1 MKHKCIALLAAVIM
15 VFSFFTLPVSAE
27 KTQTDQTSA
36 DTQTSADSSADGT
49 AAEKKGGLMALTFD

>member
-27 KTQTDQTSA
+27 KTQTDQTA
-36 DTQTSADSSADGT
+36 PDTQTSADSSADGT
-49 AAEKKGGLMALTFD
+49 AAEKKAD